1 MRTNGAR
8 CLCGELYGRC
18 NCTSADDTRTFALTF
33 PNVSVLSTNK
43 KSVVCFRLKRKETTM
58 TGLITSLTRGGRH
71 AAVIIKFVLDAKFAA
86 ERHFIRTVYNIV
98 YYIRMSRAQAPN
110 MHNAS
115 SIGAP
120 SRARIDFVRKVDA
133 SASSTDAAKVDASVK
148 VEVRA
153 ARRAAGCT

>member
-71 AAVIIKFVLDAKFAA
+71 AAVIIKFVLDVKFAGAA
-86 ERHFIRTVYNIV
+86 ERVYIV

-133 SASSTDAAKVDASVK
+133 SASSTDAANVDASVK

-153 ARRAAGCT
+153 ARRAAGCS